1 VWITTICTGSFED
14 LVVYRNALL
23 SETGRLGWRG
33 ALSRMAARCGGPRSG
48 SRSRAPPRPGTGRPA
63 GMAGRS
69 SRPPAGKPPPVA
81 PAPPPGGPVRIRCRL
96 TGPPPGHAVRTGLR
110 QLGKDTRQVPGR
122 LGQLAARLAELADHP
137 GRVLPGPLG
146 GQPGAVGSLAA
157 SLPAVNARA
166 AAQATRHPRRTPG
179 TPRWGIRRPAATSA
193 WSYSRCPTRAH
204 AMTAR
209 TAGPRRPT
217 FARQPEP
224 SLRRLGYTVA
234 QVGDT
239 ARQGSYPFHPC
250 FRKVVPSQRMTRLQR
265 PAVAGLDLSRWP
277 RRATG

>member
-1 VWITTICTGSFED
+1 
-14 LVVYRNALL
+14 VVYRNALL
-23 SETGRLGWRG
+23 SETGRLRLARCVVEDGCPLRR
-33 ALSRMAARCGGPRSG
+33 AAERFQVSRTTAARYR
-48 SRSRAPPRPGTGRPA
+48 RAGPA

-69 SRPPAGKPPPVA
+69 SRPPDDKPPPVA

-110 QLGKDTRQVPGR
+110 QLGKDARQVPGR

-179 TPRWGIRRPAATSA
+179 TPRWGIRRPPATSA

-217 FARQPEP
+217 FARQAEP

-239 ARQGSYPFHPC
+239 ARQGSYPCPPLFPQSC
-250 FRKVVPSQRMTRLQR
+250 AVPAYDPAAETGGSRPGPEPMASTRDWL
-265 PAVAGLDLSRWP
+265 ALTL
-277 RRATG
+277 T